1 MRGAPALAAAVALAA
16 LGACNKTL
24 DYAGGPNAPPTPTSS
39 EPDLQPGERPA
50 RGSDEAG
57 IWLHMDRAEN
67 AQKSAGTLVRDPALV
82 AYVREIACRL
92 AGPYCPDI
100 RVYVVRSAAFNAAM
114 APNGMML
121 VNTGFLVRT
130 RNEAQLATVLGH
142 EIGHYVRRHG
152 VQAMRDAR
160 DLSGFAAVFGLV
172 PYGVGLVVQIAA
184 AGSFYAFSRDHE
196 READSIGMRLLD
208 KAGYDPFEVPK
219 IWEYL
224 EREDKART
232 ETEERS
238 AFSATHPPQAER
250 KEMLEQRAKATIEAN
265 PGPRTTGADRFHEIM
280 LPRRGEYIR
289 DILRIAQYGR
299 AEIMIDALIE
309 DGVNV
314 AELRYFK
321 GEVYRLRA
329 KKGDREKA
337 IAAYREALAE
347 PDCPPEANRALG
359 QVLLAAGDK
368 AEASVAFRTYLEAKP
383 NAPDREMVLLLMR

>member
-1 MRGAPALAAAVALAA
+1 
-16 LGACNKTL
+16 
-24 DYAGGPNAPPTPTSS
+24 
-39 EPDLQPGERPA
+39 
-50 RGSDEAG
+50 
-57 IWLHMDRAEN
+57 
-67 AQKSAGTLVRDPALV
+67 
-82 AYVREIACRL
+82 
-92 AGPYCPDI
+92 
-100 RVYVVRSAAFNAAM
+100 VRSAAFNAAM

-160 DLSGFAAVFGLV
+160 DLSGFAAVFGVV

-250 KEMLEQRAKATIEAN
+250 KEMLEQRAKATLEAN